1 MNFVTKGTKANLS
14 KAREIGLSWLDFH
27 PVAASAA
34 QGRLG
39 QNSGSLLATAEYNY
53 GEAALAAAQIS

>member
-34 QGRLG
+34 QG
-39 QNSGSLLATAEYNY
+39 SLLATAEYNY